1 MKQKSFTQQEN
12 MLFVFYALLATFGL
26 VAMIVPSF
34 AYQILGLVIG
44 IFTISYASI
53 LAYQIYQHLRIST
66 VIPLVHVAFAAIVF
80 SIGVIFIFIPARS
93 IQFIVGLIVLISL
106 ALFSFYNLYV
116 HKYQLHKPM
125 DVSHWM
131 VGIGSAVLA
140 TLVLFNLNKTTEIF
154 MFILGGVFLYY
165 ALMQIF
171 TVVIRH

>member
-1 MKQKSFTQQEN
+1 MKQKSFNREEKF
-12 MLFVFYALLATFGL
+12 LLIFYGLLAVFGL
-26 VAMIVPSF
+26 IAMIIPNF
-34 AYQILGLVIG
+34 AYQILGLMVG

-53 LAYQIYQHLRIST
+53 LAYQIYQHLKISST
-66 VIPLVHVAFAAIVF
+66 IPIVYLAFTAIVF
-80 SIGVIFIFIPARS
+80 SLGVFFIFLPTSS
-93 IQFIVGLIVLISL
+93 IQLIVGLSVLISL
-106 ALFSFYNLYV
+106 ALFSIYNLYIY
-116 HKYQLHKPM
+116 KYVLHNRM

-140 TLVLFNLNKTTEIF
+140 MLVLFNLNKTTEIF